1 MNYALPII
9 VAIGGI
15 ALLAMA
21 GKRIVRREQNSV
33 MPLFTAIIA
42 ILWAAMRITQG
53 GFPQLIDPQM
63 TPYFEHYAA
72 MLSGAGIT
80 LAVILVIQSNR
91 AKTKRSIEQGGP
103 GYPPQGVGS
112 PDP

>member
-1 MNYALPII
+1 MNYTLPTI

-21 GKRIVRREQNSV
+21 GKRIARREQNSV
-33 MPLFTAIIA
+33 MPIFTAIIA
-42 ILWAAMRITQG
+42 ILWSAMRIIQK

-63 TPYFEHYAA
+63 TPYFEHYAS

-80 LAVILVIQSNR
+80 LGVILVIQSNM
-91 AKTKRSIEQGGP
+91 AKTK
-103 GYPPQGVGS
+103 
-112 PDP
+112 

>member
-21 GKRIVRREQNSV
+21 GKRMGRREQNCV
-33 MPLFTAIIA
+33 MPLFTAIVA
-42 ILWAAMRITQG
+42 ILWAAMRIIQK

-63 TPYFEHYAA
+63 TRYFDHYAN

-91 AKTKRSIEQGGP
+91 AKTK
-103 GYPPQGVGS
+103 
-112 PDP
+112 